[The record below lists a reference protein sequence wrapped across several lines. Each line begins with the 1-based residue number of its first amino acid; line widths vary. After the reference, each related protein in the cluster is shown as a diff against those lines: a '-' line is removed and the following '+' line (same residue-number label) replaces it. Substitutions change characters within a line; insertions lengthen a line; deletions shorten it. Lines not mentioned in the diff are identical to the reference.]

1 MRPSIHRICAP
12 QRWGQAS
19 AAAQRDLSKAT
30 LIARMDFTFCPMTV
44 KDHTAR
50 IAQSYESFR
59 RDEWA
64 DLFALG
70 SEFEFGDLEEVADC
84 VVPAVAGGDLEA
96 VENESGAFGV
106 EQVGSESAE
115 DIAEDELD
123 GGAVFE
129 YGHGDGCS
137 LGRGSDGFVRDGCGG
152 RDGRVSTAGLQG
164 GGLIWATHY
173 KRAPLSSKLRLL
185 C

>member
-1 MRPSIHRICAP
+1 MN
-12 QRWGQAS
+12 
-19 AAAQRDLSKAT
+19 
-30 LIARMDFTFCPMTV
+30 FTFCPMTV
-44 KDHTAR
+44 RDHTAR
-50 IAQSYESFR
+50 IAQSCESFR
-59 RDEWA
+59 RDERD
-64 DLFALG
+64 DLFAFG

-84 VVPAVAGGDLEA
+84 VVAAVAGGDLEA

-115 DIAEDELD
+115 DIAEDDLN

-164 GGLIWATHY
+164 GGLEWPRIIKGHPFRVSCGCCAEAVNLSH
-173 KRAPLSSKLRLL
+173 KRGTPR
-185 C
+185 

>member
-12 QRWGQAS
+12 QRWCRES

-30 LIARMDFTFCPMTV
+30 PIARMDFTFCPMTV

-50 IAQSYESFR
+50 IAQSCESFR
-59 RDEWA
+59 RDERA

-70 SEFEFGDLEEVADC
+70 GEFECGDLEEVADC
-84 VVPAVAGGDLEA
+84 VVATVAGCDLEA
-96 VENESGAFGV
+96 VEKKSGAFGV
-106 EQVGSESAE
+106 EQVGSEGAQ

-137 LGRGSDGFVRDGCGG
+137 LGRG
-152 RDGRVSTAGLQG
+152 
-164 GGLIWATHY
+164 
-173 KRAPLSSKLRLL
+173 
-185 C
+185 